1 MRIFQSVTQKF
12 VYVSLVLF
20 TIPIIL
26 PAQTLSQILATQTER
41 TLIAQESQVRVDK
54 VATQTRSMEDQYRA
68 TLKEIDGLLIYN
80 KLLELQIENQ
90 ERVKVDLEQS
100 IANVAIVNRQIVPVM
115 TRMIDSLDQFIVLDV
130 PFLNKERTDRVNGLK
145 IYNKLLELQIE
156 NQERVKIDLEQS
168 IANVAIVNRQIVPV
182 MTRMIDSLEQF
193 IALDVPFLN
202 QERTDRVE
210 GLKELMSRQDV
221 TVAEKF
227 RKVTEAYQI
236 ENDYGRTIETYKDTL
251 DVDGAILE
259 LDFLRIGRISLMY
272 QSVDGKI
279 SGVWNQKTQSWE
291 DASNQRNQI
300 KLGLSIAKK
309 QVPPDLVI
317 LPVDSPEAA

>member
-1 MRIFQSVTQKF
+1 MRIFQSVTQKI
-12 VYVSLVLF
+12 VYVSLILF
-20 TIPIIL
+20 TIPMIL
-26 PAQTLSQILATQTER
+26 PAQTLSQILGTQTER

-54 VATQTRSMEDQYRA
+54 VVTQTRSMEDQYRA

-145 IYNKLLELQIE
+145 
-156 NQERVKIDLEQS
+156 
-168 IANVAIVNRQIVPV
+168 
-182 MTRMIDSLEQF
+182 
-193 IALDVPFLN
+193 
-202 QERTDRVE
+202 
-210 GLKELMSRQDV
+210 ELMSRQDV

-251 DVDGAILE
+251 EVDGAFLE
-259 LDFLRIGRISLMY
+259 LDFLRIGRIALMY
-272 QSVDGKI
+272 QSVDGKR
-279 SGVWNQKTQSWE
+279 SGVWNQDTQSWD
-291 DASNQRNQI
+291 DASDQRNQI

-309 QVPPDLVI
+309 QVAPDLVI

>member
-1 MRIFQSVTQKF
+1 MRIFQGATTIVC
-12 VYVSLVLF
+12 VSLMLIS
-20 TIPIIL
+20 IPMIL
-26 PAQTLSQILATQTER
+26 PAQVLSQILETQTER

-54 VATQTRSMEDQYRA
+54 VVTQTRSMEDQYRA
-68 TLKEIDGLLIYN
+68 NLKEIDGLRIYN

-115 TRMIDSLDQFIVLDV
+115 TRMIDSL
-130 PFLNKERTDRVNGLK
+130 
-145 IYNKLLELQIE
+145 
-156 NQERVKIDLEQS
+156 
-168 IANVAIVNRQIVPV
+168 
-182 MTRMIDSLEQF
+182 EQF
-193 IALDVPFLN
+193 ISLDVPFLN

-210 GLKELMSRQDV
+210 ALKELMSRQDV

-251 DVDGAILE
+251 DLDGAILE
-259 LDFLRIGRISLMY
+259 LDFLRIGRIALLY

-279 SGVWNQKTQSWE
+279 SGVWNQDTQSWD
-291 DASNQRNQI
+291 DASSQRNQI

>member
-1 MRIFQSVTQKF
+1 MRIFQSVTQKI
-12 VYVSLVLF
+12 VYVSLILF
-20 TIPIIL
+20 TIPMIL
-26 PAQTLSQILATQTER
+26 PAQTLSQILGTQTER

-54 VATQTRSMEDQYRA
+54 VVTQTRTMEDQYRA

-145 IYNKLLELQIE
+145 
-156 NQERVKIDLEQS
+156 
-168 IANVAIVNRQIVPV
+168 
-182 MTRMIDSLEQF
+182 
-193 IALDVPFLN
+193 
-202 QERTDRVE
+202 
-210 GLKELMSRQDV
+210 ELMSRQDV

-251 DVDGAILE
+251 EVDGAFLE
-259 LDFLRIGRISLMY
+259 LDFLRIGRIALMY
-272 QSVDGKI
+272 QSVDGKR
-279 SGVWNQKTQSWE
+279 SGVWNQDTQSWD
-291 DASNQRNQI
+291 DASDQRNQI

-309 QVPPDLVI
+309 QVAPDLVI

>member
-1 MRIFQSVTQKF
+1 MVIDPMNFVNYYYKLNTLKTLKYCQYQKIFELLSDIINVFTGQRPNNLFNSFEENLMRIFQSVTQKIVF
-12 VYVSLVLF
+12 ASLILF
-20 TIPIIL
+20 TIPMTL
-26 PAQTLSQILATQTER
+26 PAQTLSQILGTQTER

-54 VATQTRSMEDQYRA
+54 VVTQTRTMEDQYRA
-68 TLKEIDGLLIYN
+68 ILKEIDGLLIYN

-115 TRMIDSLDQFIVLDV
+115 TRMIDSL
-130 PFLNKERTDRVNGLK
+130 
-145 IYNKLLELQIE
+145 
-156 NQERVKIDLEQS
+156 
-168 IANVAIVNRQIVPV
+168 
-182 MTRMIDSLEQF
+182 EQF
-193 IALDVPFLN
+193 ISLDVPFLN
-202 QERTDRVE
+202 QERADRVQS
-210 GLKELMSRQDV
+210 LKDLMSRQDV

-251 DVDGAILE
+251 EVDGAFLE

-272 QSVDGKI
+272 QSVDGKV
-279 SGVWNQKTQSWE
+279 SGVWNQETQSWE
-291 DASNQRNQI
+291 DASDQRKQI

-317 LPVDSPEAA
+317 LPVDSPEGA

>member
-1 MRIFQSVTQKF
+1 MRIFQSVTQKI
-12 VYVSLVLF
+12 VYVSLILF
-20 TIPIIL
+20 TIPMIL
-26 PAQTLSQILATQTER
+26 PAQTLSQILGTQTER
-41 TLIAQESQVRVDK
+41 TLIAQESQVRVDE
-54 VATQTRSMEDQYRA
+54 VVTQTRGMEDQYRA
-68 TLKEIDGLLIYN
+68 ALKEIDGLLIYN

-115 TRMIDSLDQFIVLDV
+115 TRMIDSL
-130 PFLNKERTDRVNGLK
+130 
-145 IYNKLLELQIE
+145 
-156 NQERVKIDLEQS
+156 
-168 IANVAIVNRQIVPV
+168 
-182 MTRMIDSLEQF
+182 EQF
-193 IALDVPFLN
+193 ISLDVPFLN

-210 GLKELMSRQDV
+210 SLKELMSRQDV

-251 DVDGAILE
+251 EVDGAFLE
-259 LDFLRIGRISLMY
+259 LDFLRIGRIALMY
-272 QSVDGKI
+272 QSVDGKT
-279 SGVWNQKTQSWE
+279 SGVWNQDTQSWD
-291 DASNQRNQI
+291 DASGQRNQI

-317 LPVDSPEAA
+317 LPVDSPETA

>member
-1 MRIFQSVTQKF
+1 MRIFQSVTQKIVF
-12 VYVSLVLF
+12 ASLILF
-20 TIPIIL
+20 TIPMTL
-26 PAQTLSQILATQTER
+26 PAQTLSQILGTQTER

-54 VATQTRSMEDQYRA
+54 VVTQTRTMEDQYRA
-68 TLKEIDGLLIYN
+68 ILKEIDGLLIYN

-90 ERVKVDLEQS
+90 ERVKVDLEH
-100 IANVAIVNRQIVPVM
+100 
-115 TRMIDSLDQFIVLDV
+115 
-130 PFLNKERTDRVNGLK
+130 
-145 IYNKLLELQIE
+145 
-156 NQERVKIDLEQS
+156 S

-193 IALDVPFLN
+193 ISLDVPFLN
-202 QERTDRVE
+202 QERADRVQS
-210 GLKELMSRQDV
+210 LKDLMSRQDV

-251 DVDGAILE
+251 EVDGAFLE

-272 QSVDGKI
+272 QSVDGKV
-279 SGVWNQKTQSWE
+279 SGVWNQETQSWE
-291 DASNQRNQI
+291 DASDQRNQI

>member
-1 MRIFQSVTQKF
+1 MRIFQSVTQKI
-12 VYVSLVLF
+12 VYVGLLLF
-20 TIPIIL
+20 TIPMIL
-26 PAQTLSQILATQTER
+26 PAQTLSQILGTQTER

-54 VATQTRSMEDQYRA
+54 VVTQTRSMEDQYRA

-145 IYNKLLELQIE
+145 
-156 NQERVKIDLEQS
+156 
-168 IANVAIVNRQIVPV
+168 
-182 MTRMIDSLEQF
+182 
-193 IALDVPFLN
+193 
-202 QERTDRVE
+202 
-210 GLKELMSRQDV
+210 ELMSRQDV

-251 DVDGAILE
+251 EVDGAFLE
-259 LDFLRIGRISLMY
+259 LDFLRIGRITLMY
-272 QSVDGKI
+272 QSVDGKR
-279 SGVWNQKTQSWE
+279 SGVWNQDTQSWD
-291 DASNQRNQI
+291 DASDQRNQI

-309 QVPPDLVI
+309 QVAPDLVI

>member
-1 MRIFQSVTQKF
+1 M
-12 VYVSLVLF
+12 
-20 TIPIIL
+20 IL
-26 PAQTLSQILATQTER
+26 PAQVLSQILETQTER
-41 TLIAQESQVRVDK
+41 TLKAQESQVRVDK
-54 VATQTRSMEDQYRA
+54 VVTQTRTMEDQFRA
-68 TLKEIDGLLIYN
+68 NLKEIDGLRIYN
-80 KLLELQIENQ
+80 KLLELQVENQ
-90 ERVKVDLEQS
+90 ERVKV
-100 IANVAIVNRQIVPVM
+100 
-115 TRMIDSLDQFIVLDV
+115 
-130 PFLNKERTDRVNGLK
+130 
-145 IYNKLLELQIE
+145 
-156 NQERVKIDLEQS
+156 DLEQS

-210 GLKELMSRQDV
+210 ALKELMSRQDV

-251 DVDGAILE
+251 DLDGAILE
-259 LDFLRIGRISLMY
+259 LDFLRIGRIALMY

-279 SGVWNQKTQSWE
+279 SGVWNQDTQSWD
-291 DASNQRNQI
+291 DASSQRNQI

>member
-1 MRIFQSVTQKF
+1 MRIFQGATTIVC
-12 VYVSLVLF
+12 VSLMLIS
-20 TIPIIL
+20 IPMIL
-26 PAQTLSQILATQTER
+26 PAQVLSQILETQTER

-54 VATQTRSMEDQYRA
+54 VVTQTRSMEDQYRA
-68 TLKEIDGLLIYN
+68 NLKEIDGLKIYN

-115 TRMIDSLDQFIVLDV
+115 TRMIDSL
-130 PFLNKERTDRVNGLK
+130 
-145 IYNKLLELQIE
+145 
-156 NQERVKIDLEQS
+156 
-168 IANVAIVNRQIVPV
+168 
-182 MTRMIDSLEQF
+182 EQF
-193 IALDVPFLN
+193 ISLDVPFLN

-210 GLKELMSRQDV
+210 ALKELMSRQDV

-259 LDFLRIGRISLMY
+259 LDFLRIGRIALLY

-279 SGVWNQKTQSWE
+279 SGVWNQDTQSWD
-291 DASNQRNQI
+291 DASSQRNQI

>member
-1 MRIFQSVTQKF
+1 M
-12 VYVSLVLF
+12 
-20 TIPIIL
+20 IL
-26 PAQTLSQILATQTER
+26 PAQVLSQILETQTER
-41 TLIAQESQVRVDK
+41 TLKAQESQVRVDK
-54 VATQTRSMEDQYRA
+54 VVTQTRSMEDHYRA
-68 TLKEIDGLLIYN
+68 NLKEIDGLRIYN

-115 TRMIDSLDQFIVLDV
+115 TRMIDSL
-130 PFLNKERTDRVNGLK
+130 
-145 IYNKLLELQIE
+145 
-156 NQERVKIDLEQS
+156 
-168 IANVAIVNRQIVPV
+168 
-182 MTRMIDSLEQF
+182 EQF
-193 IALDVPFLN
+193 ISLDVPFLN

-210 GLKELMSRQDV
+210 DLKELMSRQDV

-251 DVDGAILE
+251 DLDGAILE
-259 LDFLRIGRISLMY
+259 LDFLRIGRIALMY

-279 SGVWNQKTQSWE
+279 SGVWNQDTQSWD
-291 DASNQRNQI
+291 DASSQRNQI

>member
-1 MRIFQSVTQKF
+1 MRIFQGATTIVC
-12 VYVSLVLF
+12 VSLMLIS
-20 TIPIIL
+20 IPMIL
-26 PAQTLSQILATQTER
+26 PAQVLSQILETQTER

-54 VATQTRSMEDQYRA
+54 VVTQTRSMEDQYRA
-68 TLKEIDGLLIYN
+68 NLKEIDGLRIYN

-115 TRMIDSLDQFIVLDV
+115 TRMIDSL
-130 PFLNKERTDRVNGLK
+130 
-145 IYNKLLELQIE
+145 
-156 NQERVKIDLEQS
+156 
-168 IANVAIVNRQIVPV
+168 
-182 MTRMIDSLEQF
+182 EQF
-193 IALDVPFLN
+193 ISLDVPFLN

-210 GLKELMSRQDV
+210 ALKELMSRQDV

-251 DVDGAILE
+251 DLDGAILE
-259 LDFLRIGRISLMY
+259 LDFLRIGRIALLY

-279 SGVWNQKTQSWE
+279 SGVWNQDTQSWD
-291 DASNQRNQI
+291 DASSQRNQI
-300 KLGLSIAKK
+300 KLGLRIAKK

>member
-1 MRIFQSVTQKF
+1 MRIFQSVTQKI
-12 VYVSLVLF
+12 VYVSLILF
-20 TIPIIL
+20 TIPMIL
-26 PAQTLSQILATQTER
+26 PAQTLSQILGTQTER

-54 VATQTRSMEDQYRA
+54 VVTQTRSMEDQYRA

-115 TRMIDSLDQFIVLDV
+115 TRMIDSL
-130 PFLNKERTDRVNGLK
+130 
-145 IYNKLLELQIE
+145 
-156 NQERVKIDLEQS
+156 
-168 IANVAIVNRQIVPV
+168 
-182 MTRMIDSLEQF
+182 EQF
-193 IALDVPFLN
+193 ISLDVPFLN
-202 QERTDRVE
+202 QERTDRVN

-251 DVDGAILE
+251 EVDGAFLE
-259 LDFLRIGRISLMY
+259 LDFLRIGRIALMY
-272 QSVDGKI
+272 QSVDGKR
-279 SGVWNQKTQSWE
+279 SGVWNQYTQSWD
-291 DASNQRNQI
+291 DASDQRNQI

-309 QVPPDLVI
+309 QVAPDLVI

>member
-1 MRIFQSVTQKF
+1 M
-12 VYVSLVLF
+12 
-20 TIPIIL
+20 IL
-26 PAQTLSQILATQTER
+26 PAQVLSQILETQTER
-41 TLIAQESQVRVDK
+41 TLKAQESQVRVDK
-54 VATQTRSMEDQYRA
+54 VVTQTRSMEDHYRA
-68 TLKEIDGLLIYN
+68 NLKEIDGLRIYN
-80 KLLELQIENQ
+80 KLLELQVENQ
-90 ERVKVDLEQS
+90 ERVKV
-100 IANVAIVNRQIVPVM
+100 
-115 TRMIDSLDQFIVLDV
+115 
-130 PFLNKERTDRVNGLK
+130 
-145 IYNKLLELQIE
+145 
-156 NQERVKIDLEQS
+156 DLEQS

-210 GLKELMSRQDV
+210 ALKELMSRQDV

-251 DVDGAILE
+251 DLDGAILE
-259 LDFLRIGRISLMY
+259 LDFLRIGRIALMY

-279 SGVWNQKTQSWE
+279 SGVWNQDTQSWD
-291 DASNQRNQI
+291 DASSQRNQI

>member
-1 MRIFQSVTQKF
+1 M
-12 VYVSLVLF
+12 
-20 TIPIIL
+20 IL
-26 PAQTLSQILATQTER
+26 PAQVLSQILETQTER

-54 VATQTRSMEDQYRA
+54 VVTQTRSMEDQYRA
-68 TLKEIDGLLIYN
+68 NLKEIDGLRIYN

-115 TRMIDSLDQFIVLDV
+115 TRMIDSL
-130 PFLNKERTDRVNGLK
+130 
-145 IYNKLLELQIE
+145 
-156 NQERVKIDLEQS
+156 
-168 IANVAIVNRQIVPV
+168 
-182 MTRMIDSLEQF
+182 EQF
-193 IALDVPFLN
+193 ISLDVPFLN

-210 GLKELMSRQDV
+210 ALKELMSRQDV

-251 DVDGAILE
+251 DLDGAILE
-259 LDFLRIGRISLMY
+259 LDFLRIGRIALLY

-279 SGVWNQKTQSWE
+279 SGVWNQDTQSWD
-291 DASNQRNQI
+291 DASSQRNQI
-300 KLGLSIAKK
+300 KLGLRIAKK

>member
-1 MRIFQSVTQKF
+1 MRIFQGATTIVC
-12 VYVSLVLF
+12 VSLMLIS
-20 TIPIIL
+20 IPMIL
-26 PAQTLSQILATQTER
+26 PAQILSQILETQTER
-41 TLIAQESQVRVDK
+41 TLKAQESQVRVDK
-54 VATQTRSMEDQYRA
+54 VVTQTRTMEDQFRA
-68 TLKEIDGLLIYN
+68 NLKEIDGLRIYN
-80 KLLELQIENQ
+80 KLLELQVENQ
-90 ERVKVDLEQS
+90 ERVKV
-100 IANVAIVNRQIVPVM
+100 
-115 TRMIDSLDQFIVLDV
+115 
-130 PFLNKERTDRVNGLK
+130 
-145 IYNKLLELQIE
+145 
-156 NQERVKIDLEQS
+156 DLEQS

-210 GLKELMSRQDV
+210 ALKELMSRQDV

-251 DVDGAILE
+251 DLDGAILE
-259 LDFLRIGRISLMY
+259 LDFLRIGRIALMY

-279 SGVWNQKTQSWE
+279 SGVWNQDTQSWD
-291 DASNQRNQI
+291 DASSQRNQI

>member
-1 MRIFQSVTQKF
+1 
-12 VYVSLVLF
+12 
-20 TIPIIL
+20 
-26 PAQTLSQILATQTER
+26 
-41 TLIAQESQVRVDK
+41 
-54 VATQTRSMEDQYRA
+54 MEDQYRA

-145 IYNKLLELQIE
+145 
-156 NQERVKIDLEQS
+156 
-168 IANVAIVNRQIVPV
+168 
-182 MTRMIDSLEQF
+182 
-193 IALDVPFLN
+193 
-202 QERTDRVE
+202 
-210 GLKELMSRQDV
+210 ELMSRQDV

-227 RKVTEAYQI
+227 GKVTEAYQI
-236 ENDYGRTIETYKDTL
+236 ENNYGRTIETYKDTL
-251 DVDGAILE
+251 EVDGAFLE
-259 LDFLRIGRISLMY
+259 LDFLRIGRIALMY
-272 QSVDGKI
+272 QSVDGKR
-279 SGVWNQKTQSWE
+279 SGVWNQDTQSWD
-291 DASNQRNQI
+291 DASDQRNQI

-309 QVPPDLVI
+309 QVAPDLVI

>member
-1 MRIFQSVTQKF
+1 MRIFQSVTQKI
-12 VYVSLVLF
+12 VYVGLILL
-20 TIPIIL
+20 TIPMIL
-26 PAQTLSQILATQTER
+26 EAQALSQILGTQTER

-54 VATQTRSMEDQYRA
+54 VVTQTRAMEDQYRA

-145 IYNKLLELQIE
+145 
-156 NQERVKIDLEQS
+156 
-168 IANVAIVNRQIVPV
+168 
-182 MTRMIDSLEQF
+182 
-193 IALDVPFLN
+193 
-202 QERTDRVE
+202 
-210 GLKELMSRQDV
+210 ELMSRQDV

-251 DVDGAILE
+251 EVDGAFLE
-259 LDFLRIGRISLMY
+259 LDFLRIGRIALMY
-272 QSVDGKI
+272 QSVDGKR
-279 SGVWNQKTQSWE
+279 SGVWNQDTQSWD
-291 DASNQRNQI
+291 DASDQRNQI

-309 QVPPDLVI
+309 QVAPDLVI

>member
-1 MRIFQSVTQKF
+1 MRIFQGATTIVC
-12 VYVSLVLF
+12 VSLMLIS
-20 TIPIIL
+20 IPMIL
-26 PAQTLSQILATQTER
+26 PAQILSQILETQTER
-41 TLIAQESQVRVDK
+41 TLKAQESQVRVDK
-54 VATQTRSMEDQYRA
+54 VVTQTRSMEDHYRA
-68 TLKEIDGLLIYN
+68 NLKEIDGLRIYN
-80 KLLELQIENQ
+80 KLLELQVENQ
-90 ERVKVDLEQS
+90 ERVKV
-100 IANVAIVNRQIVPVM
+100 
-115 TRMIDSLDQFIVLDV
+115 
-130 PFLNKERTDRVNGLK
+130 
-145 IYNKLLELQIE
+145 
-156 NQERVKIDLEQS
+156 DLEQS

-210 GLKELMSRQDV
+210 ALKELMSRQDV

-251 DVDGAILE
+251 DLDGAILE
-259 LDFLRIGRISLMY
+259 LDFLRIGRIALMY

-279 SGVWNQKTQSWE
+279 SGVWNQDTQSWD
-291 DASNQRNQI
+291 DASSQRNQI

>member
-1 MRIFQSVTQKF
+1 MRIFQGATTIVC
-12 VYVSLVLF
+12 VSLMLIS
-20 TIPIIL
+20 IPMIL
-26 PAQTLSQILATQTER
+26 PAQVLSQILETQTER
-41 TLIAQESQVRVDK
+41 TLKAQESQVRVDK
-54 VATQTRSMEDQYRA
+54 VVTQTRTMEDQFRA
-68 TLKEIDGLLIYN
+68 NLKEIDGLRIYN
-80 KLLELQIENQ
+80 KLLELQVENQ
-90 ERVKVDLEQS
+90 ERVKV
-100 IANVAIVNRQIVPVM
+100 
-115 TRMIDSLDQFIVLDV
+115 
-130 PFLNKERTDRVNGLK
+130 
-145 IYNKLLELQIE
+145 
-156 NQERVKIDLEQS
+156 DLEQS

-210 GLKELMSRQDV
+210 ALKELMSRQDV

-251 DVDGAILE
+251 DLDGAILE
-259 LDFLRIGRISLMY
+259 LDFLRIGRIALMY

-279 SGVWNQKTQSWE
+279 SGVWNQDTQSWD
-291 DASNQRNQI
+291 DASSQRNQI

-317 LPVDSPEAA
+317 LPVDSPEAV

>member
-1 MRIFQSVTQKF
+1 MRIFQSVTQKI
-12 VYVSLVLF
+12 VYVSFILF
-20 TIPIIL
+20 AIPIIL
-26 PAQTLSQILATQTER
+26 PAQTLSQILGTQTER

-54 VATQTRSMEDQYRA
+54 VVTQTRSMEDQYRA

-115 TRMIDSLDQFIVLDV
+115 THMIDSLDQFIVLDV
-130 PFLNKERTDRVNGLK
+130 PFLNKERTDRVN
-145 IYNKLLELQIE
+145 
-156 NQERVKIDLEQS
+156 
-168 IANVAIVNRQIVPV
+168 
-182 MTRMIDSLEQF
+182 
-193 IALDVPFLN
+193 
-202 QERTDRVE
+202 

-251 DVDGAILE
+251 EVDGAFLE
-259 LDFLRIGRISLMY
+259 LDFLRIGRIALMY
-272 QSVDGKI
+272 QSVDGKR
-279 SGVWNQKTQSWE
+279 SGVWNQDTQSWD
-291 DASNQRNQI
+291 DASDQRNQI

-309 QVPPDLVI
+309 QVAPDLVI

>member
-1 MRIFQSVTQKF
+1 M
-12 VYVSLVLF
+12 
-20 TIPIIL
+20 IL
-26 PAQTLSQILATQTER
+26 PAQVLSQILETQTER
-41 TLIAQESQVRVDK
+41 TLKAQESQVRVDK
-54 VATQTRSMEDQYRA
+54 VVTQTRSMEDQFRA
-68 TLKEIDGLLIYN
+68 NLKEIDGLRIYN
-80 KLLELQIENQ
+80 KLLELQVENQ
-90 ERVKVDLEQS
+90 ERVKV
-100 IANVAIVNRQIVPVM
+100 
-115 TRMIDSLDQFIVLDV
+115 
-130 PFLNKERTDRVNGLK
+130 
-145 IYNKLLELQIE
+145 
-156 NQERVKIDLEQS
+156 DLEQS

-210 GLKELMSRQDV
+210 ALKELMSRQDV

-251 DVDGAILE
+251 DLDGAILE
-259 LDFLRIGRISLMY
+259 LDFLRIGRIALMY

-279 SGVWNQKTQSWE
+279 SGVWNQDTQSWD
-291 DASNQRNQI
+291 DASSQRNQI

>member
-1 MRIFQSVTQKF
+1 MRIFQSVTQKI
-12 VYVSLVLF
+12 VYISLLSF
-20 TIPIIL
+20 TIPMIL
-26 PAQTLSQILATQTER
+26 SAQTLSQILGTQTER
-41 TLIAQESQVRVDK
+41 TLIAQESQVRVDE
-54 VATQTRSMEDQYRA
+54 VVNQTRGMEDKYRA
-68 TLKEIDGLLIYN
+68 ALKEIDGLLIYN

-115 TRMIDSLDQFIVLDV
+115 TRMIDSL
-130 PFLNKERTDRVNGLK
+130 
-145 IYNKLLELQIE
+145 
-156 NQERVKIDLEQS
+156 
-168 IANVAIVNRQIVPV
+168 
-182 MTRMIDSLEQF
+182 EQF
-193 IALDVPFLN
+193 ISLDVPFLN
-202 QERTDRVE
+202 QERTDRVKS
-210 GLKELMSRQDV
+210 LKELMSRQDV

-251 DVDGAILE
+251 EVDGAFLE
-259 LDFLRIGRISLMY
+259 LDFLRIGRIALMY
-272 QSVDGKI
+272 QSVDGKT
-279 SGVWNQKTQSWE
+279 SGVWNQDTQSWD
-291 DASNQRNQI
+291 DASDQRNQI

>member
-1 MRIFQSVTQKF
+1 MRIFQSVTQKM
-12 VYVSLVLF
+12 VYVSFILF
-20 TIPIIL
+20 TIPMIL
-26 PAQTLSQILATQTER
+26 PAQTLSQILGTQTER

-54 VATQTRSMEDQYRA
+54 VVTQTRSMEDQYRA

-145 IYNKLLELQIE
+145 
-156 NQERVKIDLEQS
+156 
-168 IANVAIVNRQIVPV
+168 
-182 MTRMIDSLEQF
+182 
-193 IALDVPFLN
+193 
-202 QERTDRVE
+202 
-210 GLKELMSRQDV
+210 ELMSRQDV

-251 DVDGAILE
+251 EVDGAFLE
-259 LDFLRIGRISLMY
+259 LDFLRIGRIALMY
-272 QSVDGKI
+272 QSVDGKR
-279 SGVWNQKTQSWE
+279 SGVWNQDTQSWD
-291 DASNQRNQI
+291 DASDQRNQI

-309 QVPPDLVI
+309 QVAPDLVI

>member
-1 MRIFQSVTQKF
+1 MRIFQGVTQKI
-12 VYVSLVLF
+12 VYVSFILF
-20 TIPIIL
+20 AIPMIL
-26 PAQTLSQILATQTER
+26 PAQTLSQILGTQTER

-54 VATQTRSMEDQYRA
+54 VVTQTRSMEDQYRA
-68 TLKEIDGLLIYN
+68 TLKEIDWLLIYN

-145 IYNKLLELQIE
+145 
-156 NQERVKIDLEQS
+156 
-168 IANVAIVNRQIVPV
+168 
-182 MTRMIDSLEQF
+182 
-193 IALDVPFLN
+193 
-202 QERTDRVE
+202 
-210 GLKELMSRQDV
+210 ELMSRQDV

-251 DVDGAILE
+251 EVDGAFLE
-259 LDFLRIGRISLMY
+259 LDFLRIGRIALMY
-272 QSVDGKI
+272 QSVDGKR
-279 SGVWNQKTQSWE
+279 SGVWNQDTQSWD
-291 DASNQRNQI
+291 DASDQRNQI

-309 QVPPDLVI
+309 QVAPDLVI

>member
-1 MRIFQSVTQKF
+1 MRIFQGATTIVC
-12 VYVSLVLF
+12 VSLMLIS
-20 TIPIIL
+20 IPMIL
-26 PAQTLSQILATQTER
+26 PAQVLSQILETQTER
-41 TLIAQESQVRVDK
+41 TLKAQESQVRVDK
-54 VATQTRSMEDQYRA
+54 VVTQTRSMEDHYRA
-68 TLKEIDGLLIYN
+68 NLKEIDGLRIYN
-80 KLLELQIENQ
+80 KLLELQVENQ
-90 ERVKVDLEQS
+90 ERVKV
-100 IANVAIVNRQIVPVM
+100 
-115 TRMIDSLDQFIVLDV
+115 
-130 PFLNKERTDRVNGLK
+130 
-145 IYNKLLELQIE
+145 
-156 NQERVKIDLEQS
+156 DLEQS

-210 GLKELMSRQDV
+210 ALKELMSRQDV

-251 DVDGAILE
+251 DLDGAILE
-259 LDFLRIGRISLMY
+259 LDFLRIGRIALMY

-279 SGVWNQKTQSWE
+279 SGVWNQDTQSWD
-291 DASNQRNQI
+291 DASSQRNQI

>member
-1 MRIFQSVTQKF
+1 MRIFQSVTQKM
-12 VYVSLVLF
+12 VYVSFILF
-20 TIPIIL
+20 TIPMIL
-26 PAQTLSQILATQTER
+26 PAQTLSQILGTQTER

-54 VATQTRSMEDQYRA
+54 VVPQTRSMEDQYRA

-145 IYNKLLELQIE
+145 
-156 NQERVKIDLEQS
+156 
-168 IANVAIVNRQIVPV
+168 
-182 MTRMIDSLEQF
+182 
-193 IALDVPFLN
+193 
-202 QERTDRVE
+202 
-210 GLKELMSRQDV
+210 ELMSRQDV

-251 DVDGAILE
+251 EVDGAFLE
-259 LDFLRIGRISLMY
+259 LDFLRIGRIALMY
-272 QSVDGKI
+272 QSVDGKR
-279 SGVWNQKTQSWE
+279 SGVWNQDTQSWD
-291 DASNQRNQI
+291 DASDQRNQI

-309 QVPPDLVI
+309 QVAPDLVI

>member
-1 MRIFQSVTQKF
+1 MRIFRGTASIACI
-12 VYVSLVLF
+12 SLMLI
-20 TIPIIL
+20 TIPTIL
-26 PAQTLSQILATQTER
+26 PAQILSQILETQTER

-54 VATQTRSMEDQYRA
+54 VVTQTRSMEDQYRA
-68 TLKEIDGLLIYN
+68 NLKEID
-80 KLLELQIENQ
+80 
-90 ERVKVDLEQS
+90 
-100 IANVAIVNRQIVPVM
+100 
-115 TRMIDSLDQFIVLDV
+115 
-130 PFLNKERTDRVNGLK
+130 GLK

-156 NQERVKIDLEQS
+156 NQERVKVDLEQS

-210 GLKELMSRQDV
+210 SLKELMSRQDV

-279 SGVWNQKTQSWE
+279 SGVWNQGTQSWD
-291 DASNQRNQI
+291 DASSQRSQI

>member
-1 MRIFQSVTQKF
+1 M
-12 VYVSLVLF
+12 
-20 TIPIIL
+20 IL
-26 PAQTLSQILATQTER
+26 PAQILSQILETQTER
-41 TLIAQESQVRVDK
+41 TLKAQESQVRVDK
-54 VATQTRSMEDQYRA
+54 VVTQTRSMEDQYRA
-68 TLKEIDGLLIYN
+68 NLKEIDGLRIYN

-115 TRMIDSLDQFIVLDV
+115 TRMIDSL
-130 PFLNKERTDRVNGLK
+130 
-145 IYNKLLELQIE
+145 
-156 NQERVKIDLEQS
+156 
-168 IANVAIVNRQIVPV
+168 
-182 MTRMIDSLEQF
+182 EQF
-193 IALDVPFLN
+193 ISLDVPFLN

-210 GLKELMSRQDV
+210 ALKELMSRQDV

-251 DVDGAILE
+251 DLDGAILE
-259 LDFLRIGRISLMY
+259 LDFLRIGRIALMY

-279 SGVWNQKTQSWE
+279 SGVWNQDTQSWD
-291 DASNQRNQI
+291 DASSQRNQI